1 MKPYDPL
8 KAHQLKTAIK
18 GELADRG
25 HVAHFVLPAAGA
37 IAADDDYIVTAI
49 ATTAAVQTLDS
60 IDFDNILATPK
71 VLSVKSVTVG
81 QTGNVVITG
90 TDQADKPLSES
101 IAINDNG
108 SQSGAK
114 VFKTVNAIQLPA
126 AVHQTG
132 TAEVLTAA
140 VTQAGNVTA
149 TVTAAVMGGAKTT
162 GNIALLGT
170 DTVEEV
176 ATKIAAAIDADAA
189 IGVNF
194 DCISDGAI
202 IILTAKAFAADDA
215 TYNIALTDG
224 GGTGATL
231 GAFVDGAAGIP
242 SGNLTVGILG
252 SFGIPYALPH
262 DTVVKIL
269 NNGVATTV
277 AAGSNFSASDV
288 NENYI
293 QPTAAL
299 AGAQIDVYLIV

>member
-1 MKPYDPL
+1 ML
-8 KAHQLKTAIK
+8 HI
-18 GELADRG
+18 
-25 HVAHFVLPAAGA
+25 FVLPAAGA
-37 IAADDDYIVTAI
+37 IAADDDYIVTPH
-49 ATTAAVQTLDS
+49 TTAAVQTLDS

-126 AVHQTG
+126 AVYQTG

-194 DCISDGAI
+194 DCTSLMGRLLLMAWP
-202 IILTAKAFAADDA
+202 AFA
-215 TYNIALTDG
+215 G
-224 GGTGATL
+224 R
-231 GAFVDGAAGIP
+231 
-242 SGNLTVGILG
+242 
-252 SFGIPYALPH
+252 
-262 DTVVKIL
+262 
-269 NNGVATTV
+269 
-277 AAGSNFSASDV
+277 
-288 NENYI
+288 
-293 QPTAAL
+293 
-299 AGAQIDVYLIV
+299 